1 MQAISRVRVNIHGR
15 ELIPDGSLIFVINHF
30 TRIET
35 LLLPYHIY
43 SLTGRPV
50 WSLADASMFGGTFG
64 KVLDAVG
71 AVSTKAPDR
80 DRLIVKS
87 LLSGEANWIFF
98 PEGYM
103 VKDKA
108 IVEKTRYAIFRAGG
122 RRPPHT
128 GAASLALRTEF
139 YRQRLRVLV
148 RELPDEAE
156 RLQQLFG
163 IEDLAPVLAGRT
175 TIVPVNITYYPL
187 RARENA
193 LSRLAGKLFQV
204 PARFH
209 EELLTEGAM
218 LLE

>member
-1 MQAISRVRVNIHGR
+1 MKRYAYLTSGRAIALMQAISRVRVNIHGR

-50 WSLADASMFGGTFG
+50 WSLADAAMFGGTLG
-64 KVLDAVG
+64 KMLDAVG

-122 RRPPHT
+122 RRPPPYRGRVT
-128 GAASLALRTEF
+128 GT
-139 YRQRLRVLV
+139 QDRVLPAAAT
-148 RELPDEAE
+148 R
-156 RLQQLFG
+156 
-163 IEDLAPVLAGRT
+163 AG
-175 TIVPVNITYYPL
+175 P
-187 RARENA
+187 
-193 LSRLAGKLFQV
+193 
-204 PARFH
+204 
-209 EELLTEGAM
+209 GAS
-218 LLE
+218 